1 MAKIFISGSMRIKNV
16 HSLVLKR
23 IDNIIFSNFHIF
35 IGDAIGV
42 DASIQKILNEKNYR
56 NVTVFYAGDSPR
68 HNIGDWQVRG
78 VETKHKKN
86 TRLYFTA
93 KDLVMAK
100 KCDYGLMVWDSKST
114 GTLSNVYEILTQN
127 KRSLIFVNKLK
138 KFYTVSDSSSFER
151 LISVMSEAAFL
162 KADQKIKLKDK
173 LKNRNIIQLQ
183 LFEAN
188 KRVHADAQQLGVF

>member
-1 MAKIFISGSMRIKNV
+1 MDV
-16 HSLVLKR
+16 P
-23 IDNIIFSNFHIF
+23 
-35 IGDAIGV
+35 
-42 DASIQKILNEKNYR
+42 Q
-56 NVTVFYAGDSPR
+56 
-68 HNIGDWQVRG
+68 RG
-78 VETKHKKN
+78 PLFMDVPQRGP
-86 TRLYFTA
+86 RLYFTA

>member
-23 IDNIIFSNFHIF
+23 IDNIIFSNFHIL

-78 VETKHKKN
+78 VESKHKKN

-127 KRSLIFVNKLK
+127 KRSLIFVNKFQ

-162 KADQKIKLKDK
+162 KADQKIKLTDK

-188 KRVHADAQQLGVF
+188 KRVYADAQQLGVF